1 MTVVSNEALEAILN
15 AAKDHPKLYT
25 PQLKMVAR
33 MQYLTGAR
41 ANDVLQFN
49 RWVLLADLTVQLQP
63 QKGNNLRIFTEAEID
78 PIFYD
83 YIVSGVNPFAGLHY
97 RKYEY
102 YLSQILNK
110 NWFTIGDKKAGSHLF
125 RHNYARKLKD
135 SGMSDAMVMAKLGE
149 VSTTMANF
157 YIYRSIYSGGLS

>member
-1 MTVVSNEALEAILN
+1 MSVVSNVALDAILN

-41 ANDVLQFN
+41 ANDVLQFS
-49 RWVLLADLTVQLQP
+49 RWTLLYDLTVQLQP
-63 QKGNNLRIFTEAEID
+63 QKGNNLRLFLPEEID
-78 PIFYD
+78 PEFYGCLVD
-83 YIVSGVNPFAGLHY
+83 NINPFAGLHY

-102 YLSQILNK
+102 YLSQILNN
-110 NWFTIGDKKAGSHLF
+110 NWFYIGSKKAGSHLF

-157 YIYRSIYSGGLS
+157 YIYRTIYSGGLS

>member
-1 MTVVSNEALEAILN
+1 MQVS
-15 AAKDHPKLYT
+15 
-25 PQLKMVAR
+25 QLTKAEEQV

-41 ANDVLQFN
+41 ANDVLQFS
-49 RWVLLADLTVQLQP
+49 RWTLLYDMSVQLQP
-63 QKGNNLRIFTEAEID
+63 QKSNNLRVFMPEDVD
-78 PIFYD
+78 PIFYGFLVD
-83 YIVSGVNPFAGLHY
+83 NINPFAGLHY

-135 SGMSDAMVMAKLGE
+135 GGMSDAMVMAKLGE

-157 YIYRSIYSGGLS
+157 YIYRTIYSGGLS